1 MAGARYVELHAHS
14 AYSFLDGASSPEE
27 LAAAASVHGY
37 PAVALTD
44 HEGLWGSME
53 FAHACKGLGV
63 KAITGTE
70 LTVAGRHLTLLVEN
84 RAGYRNLCRLV
95 TAAHEGT
102 RVYRRQTA
110 DGRLQTARDP
120 GVSLEQ
126 LERHSEGLVCL
137 TGCARDGMLAL
148 PAANGDLAQIE
159 SL

>member
-44 HEGLWGSME
+44 HDGVWGSME

-63 KAITGTE
+63 KAITGVE

-84 RAGYRNLCRLV
+84 QGGYRNLCRWV
-95 TAAHEGT
+95 TLAHEHT
-102 RVYRRQTA
+102 RRQTA
-110 DGRLQTARDP
+110 DGRRQNPD
-120 GVSLEQ
+120 VSLDQ
-126 LERHSEGLVCL
+126 LEQH
-137 TGCARDGMLAL
+137 
-148 PAANGDLAQIE
+148 
-159 SL
+159 